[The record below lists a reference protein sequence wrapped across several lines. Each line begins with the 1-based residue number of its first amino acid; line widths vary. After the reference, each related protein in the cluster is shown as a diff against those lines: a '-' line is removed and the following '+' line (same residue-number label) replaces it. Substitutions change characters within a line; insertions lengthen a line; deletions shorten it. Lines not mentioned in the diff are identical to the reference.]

1 MIRKL
6 FLVLICAVAALT
18 GYAKRVDFDRLSD
31 LDGVT
36 EVYISKAMLS
46 QMPDIETEGVDISGM
61 AGKLDCVQILS
72 AENEKATAAF
82 RKDVAALPSD
92 GYEEYMRIR
101 DGGEKVLMYMKESK
115 DGKSTFV
122 MAVDNK
128 QSYTLIV
135 ISGKFTAKDLQ
146 DLTKSK

>member
-82 RKDVAALPSD
+82 RKDVAELPSD

-101 DGGEKVLMYMKESK
+101 GWRREGAYVYEREQGRQKY
-115 DGKSTFV
+115 FV

-135 ISGKFTAKDLQ
+135 ISGKFTAKDLK